1 MLSRKRARLAIMV
14 ICGGLLLCVLAFV
27 LWWEWMF
34 YVGVLALVGGMWIPT
49 LRCPHCKKF
58 FMTGTWEIKFHWDRA
73 DEGECPKC
81 GKLLLYDDQKKSQQ

>member
-14 ICGGLLLCVLAFV
+14 ICGGLLLRVLAFV
-27 LWWEWMF
+27 LWGEWLF
-34 YVGVLALVGGMWIPT
+34 YVGGRAVVRGMWIPT

-81 GKLLLYDDQKKSQQ
+81 GKLLLYDDQKKS